1 MKNTSETT
9 KRLNLKL
16 NFILCLMSQIV
27 KHELFDHLRYPMTM
41 SLIFLTHLD
50 HLTPYQ
56 TTFNFPQVN
65 LSHYGLTCARIGLY
79 LG

>member
-27 KHELFDHLRYPMTM
+27 KHEILDHLRYPMTLCENWFVCGVM
-41 SLIFLTHLD
+41 PSET
-50 HLTPYQ
+50 
-56 TTFNFPQVN
+56 
-65 LSHYGLTCARIGLY
+65 
-79 LG
+79 